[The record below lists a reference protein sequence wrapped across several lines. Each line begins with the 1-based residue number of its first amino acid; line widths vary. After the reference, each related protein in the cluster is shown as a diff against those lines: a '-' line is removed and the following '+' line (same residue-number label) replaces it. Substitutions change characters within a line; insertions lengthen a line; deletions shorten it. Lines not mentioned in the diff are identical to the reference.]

1 MTIGRHQCGV
11 SIDRVSDEAFSDG
24 SITDC
29 DHIFL
34 FTRNVLSYL
43 RLFFMHIV

>member
-11 SIDRVSDEAFSDG
+11 SIDRVSNEAFSDG

-29 DHIFL
+29 DHIF
-34 FTRNVLSYL
+34 FIHQKCFVLPPPIFYA
-43 RLFFMHIV
+43 